1 MNKRDKRIFQKIL
14 KYCGQ
19 VIWTHDFFHVDKTL
33 FFNEQD
39 GIAYRNAIA
48 MPILQIGE
56 LAKLLTSELR
66 DANPDIPW
74 REIIRMRDVA
84 AHHYDSW
91 NYDDAWDTS
100 RDDVPAL
107 AEKIRHIMEMDPGN
121 AAES

>member
-1 MNKRDKRIFQKIL
+1 MNKRDRRVLEKIL
-14 KYCGQ
+14 GYCAK
-19 VIWTHDFFHVDKTL
+19 VFKTHQFFHNDKLLFVDEEAG
-33 FFNEQD
+33 F
-39 GIAYRNAIA
+39 IYRDAVS
-48 MPILQIGE
+48 MSILQIGE
-56 LAKLLTSELR
+56 LSKSLTDEMR
-66 DANPDIPW
+66 QAHADIPW